1 MHTYCGWSL
10 SLTLLTLLLTLPL
23 TLHALIFLKPQ
34 CVYISQVYVYIISM
48 YIYNIYMYIY
58 VYIYIY
64 IYIIKLTLL
73 TWLFSLL
80 ALLFPMQ
87 SGVSICTFV
96 LYWLY
101 LLYYSSGR
109 TVYYIILLALGG
121 RYSVYLLY
129 WYESANT
136 DATSF
141 CWRSAAGT
149 HFTCFTGTRVQILT
163 QKALLE
169 DRAAR
174 DLLPSSCKIVELG
187 AGLGVASLM

>member
-1 MHTYCGWSL
+1 MHTHCGWSL
-10 SLTLLTLLLTLPL
+10 SLTLLTVLLTLLL
-23 TLHALIFLKPQ
+23 TLHALIFLRPQ
-34 CVYISQVYVYIISM
+34 CVYISQVYVYII
-48 YIYNIYMYIY
+48 YM
-58 VYIYIY
+58 YIYIY
-64 IYIIKLTLL
+64 IYIHIYIKLTLL
-73 TWLFSLL
+73 TWLLSLL
-80 ALLFPMQ
+80 ALLFSMQ

-129 WYESANT
+129 WYKSANT

-163 QKALLE
+163 QKSHFA
-169 DRAAR
+169 DAR
-174 DLLPSSCKIVELG
+174 REVLKRC
-187 AGLGVASLM
+187 SLYLFY